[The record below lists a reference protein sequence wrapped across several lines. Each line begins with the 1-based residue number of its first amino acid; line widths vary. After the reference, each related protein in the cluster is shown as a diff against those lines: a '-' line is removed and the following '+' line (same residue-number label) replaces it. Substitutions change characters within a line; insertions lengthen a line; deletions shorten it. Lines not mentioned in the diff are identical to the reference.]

1 MLKAIDD
8 ASSRDVIEKTNR
20 IERHVR
26 WKEYAA
32 LCLKK
37 HSQVPKQ
44 LLSSQS
50 YQDIIQEHLSGRT
63 ATTNM
68 SAEFPDI
75 LSKNQI
81 REERTWCSSFSSQSS
96 VLLYLGYAID
106 RH

>member
-50 YQDIIQEHLSGRT
+50 YQDIIQEHISGRT

-81 REERTWCSSFSSQSS
+81 ERNVRGVRVFRHNRVCY
-96 VLLYLGYAID
+96 LYLGYAID